1 MPQAIAV
8 PIRQA
13 IVQRHQQGQ
22 SLGQIALDLKLP
34 YGTVRKLWRRYRD
47 AGPAGLAPD
56 YDRCGR
62 RGPRGDARM
71 VRAACWLKRRHPTW
85 GAVLIRLILQRRRPD
100 RRVPP
105 ERTLQR
111 WFRLTGV
118 NRPPRRPRPRSPRRG
133 GQPHDVWAMDA
144 VEKQRLA
151 NGRLASWLTITD
163 EASGAILMAEL
174 SPPRAM
180 ATGLAPLRPGGLAP
194 HLHAVGPAPAPAGR

>member
-1 MPQAIAV
+1 MPQAIAL
-8 PIRQA
+8 PIRQV

-22 SLGQIALDLKLP
+22 SLGQIALDLQLP

-47 AGPAGLAPD
+47 AGQAGLTPD
-56 YDRCGR
+56 YRRCGR
-62 RGPRGDARM
+62 LGPRGDARM
-71 VRAACWLKRRHPTW
+71 IRAACWLKRLHPTW
-85 GAVLIRLILQRRRPD
+85 GAVLIRLIVQQRWPD
-100 RRVPP
+100 RLVPP

-111 WFRLTGV
+111 WFRLAGV
-118 NRPPRRPRPRSPRRG
+118 NRSPRRPQPRSPRRG
-133 GQPHDVWAMDA
+133 GQPHEVWEMDA

-163 EASGAILMAEL
+163 EASGAILTAEL

-194 HLHAVGPAPAPAGR
+194 HLYAVGPAPVPARR